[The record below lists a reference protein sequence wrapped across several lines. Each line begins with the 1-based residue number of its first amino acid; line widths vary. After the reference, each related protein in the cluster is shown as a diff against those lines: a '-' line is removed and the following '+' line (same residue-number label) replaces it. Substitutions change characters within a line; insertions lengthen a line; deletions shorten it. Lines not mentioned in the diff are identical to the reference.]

1 MEPQVGPHKLSK
13 DQQRHVFALIDKRD
27 ETVSNKNLP
36 LSSYVN
42 QLEALLDEGW
52 YVEYIEK
59 GAALEKMN

>member
-1 MEPQVGPHKLSK
+1 MGPHKLSK
-13 DQQRHVFALIDKRD
+13 DQQRYIFALIDKRD

-42 QLEALLDEGW
+42 QLESLLDEGW

-59 GAALEKMN
+59 GD